1 MPFDIKTPIA
11 YGWVPNDSG
20 NATEAENIESR
31 IGSSGPDNEFVL
43 LYELYEDDVDPSIAV
58 SPIDHPEIML
68 SPAMNTECVSSVGTS
83 VSGLQDPRTILTR
96 SPL

>member
-1 MPFDIKTPIA
+1 MPFDIKTSIA

-58 SPIDHPEIML
+58 SP
-68 SPAMNTECVSSVGTS
+68 
-83 VSGLQDPRTILTR
+83 
-96 SPL
+96 